1 MTDKEVTRALAL
13 IDKPTTDQPR
23 TTGPFSVFRVQSEH
37 TQSDLQPESWFL
49 GEAERPP
56 AQRDNDFSQSKDL
69 GPAAQQHP
77 TFEIDDPRWMSL
89 SLTRGLGMLS
99 DEDSSMALNERDV
112 HEIEDESDNSNES
125 SVTPTHAG
133 LLDRT
138 DRTDSN
144 TSDDYPSNWKI
155 VGSTGL
161 TRPRDHVDQEIESL
175 IPLGHNG
182 LALQI
187 PSTMKL
193 GAPSNTLSYSL
204 GYPQIKD
211 PSVNMLIHHYTNN
224 IVHLMQPV
232 SHRENPFQTLYLPL
246 AIEGSSFTE
255 IDQDSE
261 GISPATVAV
270 FHSLLCSAATNLQG
284 LGSRD
289 SGLQQLAYRHKERA
303 LNALRNS
310 LARKVGRYKDLMV
323 AILSLVSVDVGL

>member
-37 TQSDLQPESWFL
+37 TQSDLQPGSWFL
-49 GEAERPP
+49 GEAGKPP
-56 AQRDNDFSQSKDL
+56 TQRDNDFSQSKYL
-69 GPAAQQHP
+69 EPEAEQHS
-77 TFEIDDPRWMSL
+77 TFEIDDPRWISL
-89 SLTRGLGMLS
+89 SLTRGLDMLS
-99 DEDSSMALNERDV
+99 DEDSSIALNERNV

-125 SVTPTHAG
+125 SITPTLAG

-138 DRTDSN
+138 VSH
-144 TSDDYPSNWKI
+144 TSGDYPANWKI

-161 TRPRDHVDQEIESL
+161 THPRDHVDKEVESL
-175 IPLGHNG
+175 IPLGHDG

-232 SHRENPFQTLYLPL
+232 SHRGNPFQTLYLPL
-246 AIEGSSFTE
+246 QLKDRVSLKSTKNHMGYL
-255 IDQDSE
+255 QQR
-261 GISPATVAV
+261 
-270 FHSLLCSAATNLQG
+270 LLCFIVCFAP
-284 LGSRD
+284 
-289 SGLQQLAYRHKERA
+289 QLPT
-303 LNALRNS
+303 
-310 LARKVGRYKDLMV
+310 YK
-323 AILSLVSVDVGL
+323 A